1 MGFFD
6 FIKGQFIDVI
16 EWHDPTN
23 NTIVHRF
30 ERHNNEIKMGAQLT
44 VRESQ
49 VAIFVNEGTI
59 ADVFAPGRYELST
72 QNLPIL
78 TTLKSWKHGFNSPF
92 KAEVYFI
99 NTKLFVDQ
107 KWGTTNPVILR
118 DKEFGMVRA
127 RAFGSYA
134 FKVADP
140 AEFLKKIF
148 GTNSTYTTESITS
161 QFKSMIVSAFSD
173 AVAEFNI
180 PIIDLASKYDEAGV
194 ACLEKL
200 AEKFGAMGVE
210 LSQLIIENISLPAE
224 VEQALDKRTQMG
236 ILKPEMATYT
246 QYQTAEAIRDAA
258 KNEGGGFTSAAI
270 GLGAGRT
277 IAESFSGANN
287 AEKTVVKV
295 RCPKCSA
302 LCDENAK
309 FCMECGTKIQTVKVC
324 PSCSKELEADAKFCP
339 ECGEKL

>member
-6 FIKGQFIDVI
+6 FIKGQLIDVI
-16 EWHDPTN
+16 EWLDPTN

-30 ERHNNEIKMGAQLT
+30 ERNNNEIKMGAQLT

-49 VAIFVNEGTI
+49 VVIFVNEGTI
-59 ADVFAPGRYELST
+59 ADVFVPGRYELST

-92 KAEVYFI
+92 KAEVYFV
-99 NTKLFVDQ
+99 NTKLFIDQ

-134 FKVADP
+134 FKVVNP
-140 AEFLKKIF
+140 TEFLKKIF

-161 QFKSMIVSAFSD
+161 QFKSMVVSAFSD
-173 AVAEFNI
+173 AIAELNI
-180 PIIDLASKYDEAGV
+180 SVIDLASKYDEAAV
-194 ACLEKL
+194 SCQEKL
-200 AEKFGAMGVE
+200 AEKFDAMGVE

-224 VEQALDKRTQMG
+224 VEEALDKRTQMG

-309 FCMECGTKIQTVKVC
+309 FCMECGTKIQAVKIC
-324 PSCSKELEADAKFCP
+324 LSSSKELEADAKFCP